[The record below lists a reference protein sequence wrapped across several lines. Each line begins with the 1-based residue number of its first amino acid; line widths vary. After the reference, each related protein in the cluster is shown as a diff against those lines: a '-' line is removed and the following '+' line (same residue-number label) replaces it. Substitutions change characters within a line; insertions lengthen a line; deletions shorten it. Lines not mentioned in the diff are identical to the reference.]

1 MNNNLIGIVIDPGH
15 GGSDSGALGKDLK
28 EKDYNLTISK
38 YMYDRFKELGVP
50 VTLTRD
56 SDITLSP
63 SDRTRNI
70 LAAYGNNPNVIVI
83 SNHLNAGG
91 GTGAEVIYALRNSS
105 QLAQQILSNIGDTG
119 ITTRKIYQK
128 RLPSNN
134 DKDYYFIHRET
145 GQTEPV
151 IVEYGFIDN
160 DKDVDF
166 LTENYKDLAE
176 AVIKAVLNYKNIPYT
191 PPSEI
196 STDTYRVAK
205 GDTLYSIANKL
216 GITVNQ
222 LKNINNLKDNEIKI
236 GQVLKIPKKTIP
248 EESSF
253 IYTIK
258 AGDTLY
264 KIAQNYNTTVDK
276 LKEINNLTSN
286 DLKIGQSLSIPSGL
300 VNFDEYNVQKGDSL
314 YSIAKKFN
322 TTVDKIK
329 ELNNLTNNIL
339 TVGQI
344 LKIPTEEETEKIYT
358 VKSGDTIYSI
368 AKKNNIN
375 IELLKSANDLTSN
388 LLTVGQKLI
397 IPEETTT
404 MYKVQKGDNLYSI
417 ARKFN
422 TTVSELKQLNDLKTD
437 ILTIGQLLLIR

>member
-1 MNNNLIGIVIDPGH
+1 M
-15 GGSDSGALGKDLK
+15 
-28 EKDYNLTISK
+28 
-38 YMYDRFKELGVP
+38 
-50 VTLTRD
+50 
-56 SDITLSP
+56 
-63 SDRTRNI
+63 
-70 LAAYGNNPNVIVI
+70 
-83 SNHLNAGG
+83 
-91 GTGAEVIYALRNSS
+91 
-105 QLAQQILSNIGDTG
+105 
-119 ITTRKIYQK
+119 
-128 RLPSNN
+128 PSNN

-253 IYTIK
+253 IYTVK